1 MTKKYQGKTY
11 RNEAFDIDEC
21 FFVNCTL
28 IECDFFFSGGDVEMV
43 DTRVE
48 NCRFHWRGPALKT
61 IQLLQATGMLKVG
74 PLPVPV
80 KVEMGKVN

>member
-21 FFVNCTL
+21 FFLDCHL
-28 IECDFFFSGGDVEMV
+28 IECDLFFSGGDVEMV
-43 DTRVE
+43 NTPSE
-48 NCRFHWRGPALKT
+48 NCRFHPRVPALKT
-61 IQLLQATGMLKVG
+61 IQLLQAMGMLKVG
-74 PLPVPV
+74 PLPVPM